1 MFAKKYIFA
10 LYKSMIILNLL
21 IIHFSGQI
29 MQLIQYE
36 KTLYSPV
43 HKICF
48 ASNFPAIICRQKANN
63 RNTRKRIAMFKVSN
77 KVTKTRSTS
86 FWLISFSLRTYFKF
100 FSWVF
105 IVDFKQGKWSM
116 KYDKCN
122 MKNVIWKIL
131 ISIFNF

>member
-48 ASNFPAIICRQKANN
+48 AFNFPAIICRQKANN
-63 RNTRKRIAMFKVSN
+63 RNTRKRITMFKVSN

-86 FWLISFSLRTYFKF
+86 FWWISFSLRTYFKF

-105 IVDFKQGKWSM
+105 IVDFKQVKWSM